1 MPYTPRHL
9 INTLARGKSLPQGE
23 PEELLFQALE
33 SFQSMDVDRACSIG
47 ANARR
52 MDRQGRTA
60 FHVLLDAWERRPGHP
75 ERLLSCALALH
86 RMGVDFRAQHPQS
99 KLSVAERSL
108 ILLQHPATARRWFHA
123 VEHRLDWKSATS
135 TGLPLWQV
143 AAEQADGAV
152 QALLEQRF
160 SLAGPSSRRRVRP

>member
-47 ANARR
+47 ANVRR

-60 FHVLLDAWERRPGHP
+60 FHVLLDAWGRRPGHP

-108 ILLQHPATARRWFHA
+108 ILLQHPTTARRWFHA
-123 VEHRLDWKSATS
+123 VERRLDWNSVTS
-135 TGLPLWQV
+135 TGQPLWK
-143 AAEQADGAV
+143 AAADRADEPIR
-152 QALLEQRF
+152 ALLEQRF
-160 SLAGPSSRRRVRP
+160 SVPTPVSRRPRP